1 MVAPPPASMP
11 TLAPRNTRRPTDRR
25 RATKIK
31 VLVAV
36 LGSLLLHG
44 ILLLVLGWIVPHWPH
59 AKLHGTPPPIHLTFT
74 QSQPARA
81 PGPAPAAG
89 NRPEYMRT
97 LDEQQ
102 SDHAPDKPDFI
113 SDKHTL
119 AASELPANGDKPLP
133 SQDGRNVPTLEF
145 DTRPNRDGKVAQDA
159 ASAAPAAPP
168 PQNQP
173 QPTPPTKKP
182 APHTKALHPPKPP
195 STPNPAGE
203 LASVKADASPTPEP
217 PTPDE
222 TPDEASAPPP
232 VPRQSQNV
240 SSNPSVNSKGL
251 PHLPGYQPQ
260 TIKTKATGG
269 ISNRGVSAVNA
280 VGTPLGRYEKEAED
294 AIGMLWYQLAD
305 QHMDAVAPGSV
316 KMHFTISRSG
326 KVESVRVLSGRPN
339 SVLADI
345 TVEALTEA
353 PIPPIP
359 PEVADLLPDG
369 ELEYDGFTFE
379 FLTNP

>member
-1 MVAPPPASMP
+1 MIVPPYDSMP
-11 TLAPRNTRRPTDRR
+11 TLAPRNIRRSPARR
-25 RATKIK
+25 RSTKIK
-31 VLVAV
+31 ILVAV
-36 LGSLLLHG
+36 IGSLLLHV
-44 ILLLVLGWIVPHWPH
+44 ILLFVLGWVVPHWPH

-74 QSQPARA
+74 PSQPASA
-81 PGPAPAAG
+81 PVPAPAAG

-97 LDEQQ
+97 LDEQKA
-102 SDHAPDKPDFI
+102 DHAPDVPNFI
-113 SDKHTL
+113 SDKDTL
-119 AASELPANGDKPLP
+119 AASELPANGNKPLP
-133 SQDGRNVPTLEF
+133 SQDGRDVPTLEF
-145 DTRPNRDGKVAQDA
+145 DTRPNRDGKQAQDA

-173 QPTPPTKKP
+173 KPTPETKKP

-203 LASVKADASPTPEP
+203 LASVKADTSPTPEP
-217 PTPDE
+217 PTPMD
-222 TPDEASAPPP
+222 TPDESSAPPP

-240 SSNPSVNSKGL
+240 STNPSVNSRGL
-251 PHLPGYQPQ
+251 PQTPGYQPQ

-269 ISNRGVSAVNA
+269 ISNRGVSAVAA
-280 VGTPLGRYEKEAED
+280 VGTPLGRYEKEVED
-294 AIGMLWYQLAD
+294 AIGMLWYQLGE
-305 QHMDAVAPGSV
+305 QHMDAVAPGSI
-316 KMHFTISRSG
+316 KMHFTVSRSG
-326 KVESVRVLSGRPN
+326 KVESVRVLSGRQN

-359 PEVADLLPDG
+359 SEVADLLPGG